1 MNARERFLATMRFQP
16 VDAGL
21 LWEWHYLEATIERWH
36 TEGLPQEVYLP
47 PLTAH
52 ELCQG
57 EDWPGPE
64 VRPGT
69 PAGSYFG
76 LDRGQPYCPGEV
88 AYLPVHTGL
97 LPPFASRVLRENEHT
112 QVLLDADGVEK
123 EVLRGVEPAMPRFLA
138 YPVRARADF
147 AAIQKR
153 YDPASP
159 RRYPPFWEE
168 WKAEIHG
175 RDYPLGLCFDGVFG
189 RLRKWLG
196 PERLMLTLYD
206 DPAWFGEMCD
216 FHTHFLLETL
226 ARAVN
231 EVRVDYVNIWEDMAY
246 KAGPLISPA
255 HVRRYMLPGYRKVA
269 DLLRGRGV
277 DILFVDCDGNIEQL
291 IPIWLE
297 AGINGVWPLEVAAGM
312 DAVRLRQRYGR
323 DLLLVGGID
332 KRELA
337 RDRVAVR
344 AEVLRQ
350 APHLNAQGGY
360 IATVDHSVPPDVP
373 FGNYLYLRELLREL
387 AGR

>member
-1 MNARERFLATMRFQP
+1 MNARERFQATMHYEP

-21 LWEWHYLEATIERWH
+21 LWEWHYLDATIERWH
-36 TEGLPQEVYLP
+36 AEGLPQEVYLP
-47 PLTAH
+47 PPTAR
-52 ELCQG
+52 EIYQG
-57 EDWPGPE
+57 EEGPE
-64 VRPGT
+64 PEA
-69 PAGSYFG
+69 PAGIGIGDYLG

-88 AYLPVHTGL
+88 AYLPVHTGMW
-97 LPPFASRVLRENEHT
+97 PAFEARILREDEHK
-112 QVLLDADGVEK
+112 QVVLDADGVEK
-123 EVLRGVEPAMPRFLA
+123 EILRGVEPAMPHFLT
-138 YPVRARADF
+138 YPVRTRADY
-147 AAIQKR
+147 AAIRKR
-153 YDPASP
+153 YDPTTP
-159 RRYPPFWEE
+159 GRYAPFWEE
-168 WKAEIHG
+168 YKAEIPR
-175 RDYPLGLCFDGVFG
+175 RDYPLGLFFDGYFG

-216 FHTHFLLETL
+216 DHTHFLLETL
-226 ARAVN
+226 SRAVR

-255 HVRRYMLPGYRKVA
+255 HVRRYLLPGYRKIS
-269 DLLRGRGV
+269 DFLRGQGV

-312 DAVRLRQRYGR
+312 DALQLHRRYGR
-323 DLLLVGGID
+323 ELLLVGGID

-337 RDRVAVR
+337 RDRDAVR
-344 AEVLRQ
+344 AEVMRQ
-350 APHLNAQGGY
+350 VPQLQEQGGY

-373 FGNYLYLRELLREL
+373 WSNYLYFRELLREV